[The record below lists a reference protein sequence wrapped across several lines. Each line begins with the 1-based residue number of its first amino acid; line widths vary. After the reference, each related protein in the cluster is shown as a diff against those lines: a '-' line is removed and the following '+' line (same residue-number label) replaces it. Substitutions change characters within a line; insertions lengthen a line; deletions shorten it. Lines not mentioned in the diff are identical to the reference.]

1 MFRKKREPREY
12 EIHGRM
18 LVCPH
23 CHGRLFWF
31 RRALHVTRWMA
42 FWDAEWWGG
51 RSDLN
56 FICANCGNI
65 QWFKRAR

>member
-1 MFRKKREPREY
+1 
-12 EIHGRM
+12 
-18 LVCPH
+18 
-23 CHGRLFWF
+23 
-31 RRALHVTRWMA
+31 MA